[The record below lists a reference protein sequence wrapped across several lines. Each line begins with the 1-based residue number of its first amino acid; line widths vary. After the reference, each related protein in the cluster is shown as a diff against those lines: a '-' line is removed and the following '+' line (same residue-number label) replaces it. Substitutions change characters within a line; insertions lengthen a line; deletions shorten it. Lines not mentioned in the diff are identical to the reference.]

1 MDEEML
7 KELDRILVRLDV
19 ELSHCT
25 TIKEKVNLIVASLTP
40 IVRDLD
46 DTDILDVLSMVKH

>member
-1 MDEEML
+1 ML